1 MVRYTD
7 THQCLNGKE
16 LNEECGQYTGS
27 LYDEGYKVQMDGM
40 KWKHVGQPA
49 LAQGKRQTP

>member
-27 LYDEGYKVQMDGM
+27 LYDEGYKVRMDGM